1 MQGSLRVGGH
11 VRRRNV
17 RRVGEHRVEAA
28 GQLGEGGEG
37 VPLHQVHA
45 ERLQVLAGVGDG
57 LFGELHR
64 EDLGVRQFALDRRRN
79 GAGPC
84 AQVDD
89 AQLTGRRLGACAQHL
104 EGFFDEQFRFGPGY
118 EYARPNGQL
127 QVMEGGTPGDVLQR
141 PRTLRPARG

>member
-1 MQGSLRVGGH
+1 MLHDEQTAGGKKFEGARGDGGEHLHAVRSPAVQRHLRVVQGGLRVGGH

-17 RRVGEHRVEAA
+17 RRVREHRVEAA

-64 EDLGVRQFALDRRRN
+64 EDLGVRQFALNCRRDGP
-79 GAGPC
+79 GAG

-89 AQLTGRRLGACAQHL
+89 AQLTGCRIGACGQHL
-104 EGFFDEQFRFGPGY
+104 EGFFDE
-118 EYARPNGQL
+118 
-127 QVMEGGTPGDVLQR
+127 
-141 PRTLRPARG
+141 